1 MGISRSLRKRIETDA
16 KASDYWYVPKG
27 QTVSADN
34 WDRIAEHLRVLAK
47 FQTMP
52 WEDAQRRYARE
63 LLRRKLIEPYKVHKT
78 GFSPVARM
86 QLPVWRLLGLA
97 WLNTSHIP
105 EITEVG
111 REFVAAR
118 STKQRRELLTMQ
130 LHRYQFA
137 NPSNPPHFANFRTFP
152 VLALY
157 RLLQHVDWWLSTV
170 EFLLFGTRI
179 RTFVDAD
186 DLAELVEEWRTLSE
200 RERKQLLAVVHTLQ
214 AESHTKSEEGTTW
227 RKLHGDRNYMQA
239 MLSILPTLT
248 LQDERLEV
256 PASARREVQRIV
268 LNSASSAEVIEYES
282 EQDWLALY
290 GLAPARQRWST
301 PWTKATE
308 SRAYYER
315 VGRIDAATEAFARD
329 EKASAKE
336 IEKYRKVQVLEQV
349 LEDVLEHN
357 LETLEKGL
365 TLVKNGRQYRTA
377 VGPRLGTQVN
387 GLISVILC

>member
-52 WEDAQRRYARE
+52 WENAQRRYARE

-152 VLALY
+152 VIALY
-157 RLLQHVDWWLSTV
+157 RLLQHVDCNRPMSTAGYAGRRR
-170 EFLLFGTRI
+170 LTAG
-179 RTFVDAD
+179 
-186 DLAELVEEWRTLSE
+186 WR
-200 RERKQLLAVVHTLQ
+200 
-214 AESHTKSEEGTTW
+214 
-227 RKLHGDRNYMQA
+227 D
-239 MLSILPTLT
+239 
-248 LQDERLEV
+248 
-256 PASARREVQRIV
+256 QRW
-268 LNSASSAEVIEYES
+268 ASSATS
-282 EQDWLALY
+282 SASQSTSTTW
-290 GLAPARQRWST
+290 GLKSSANHSLSSRWRSCLGS
-301 PWTKATE
+301 AM
-308 SRAYYER
+308 
-315 VGRIDAATEAFARD
+315 
-329 EKASAKE
+329 ASM
-336 IEKYRKVQVLEQV
+336 
-349 LEDVLEHN
+349 N
-357 LETLEKGL
+357 S
-365 TLVKNGRQYRTA
+365 
-377 VGPRLGTQVN
+377 P
-387 GLISVILC
+387 